1 MVLVAAPVRSTEQKH
16 RRALNQGRKLLAGD
30 IRMYAVAQGLKLVI
44 EPELKTLAVEFRV
57 GYRKRI
63 TLNLPCPVERVGL
76 PGNTRYEK
84 KG

>member
-1 MVLVAAPVRSTEQKH
+1 MVRVAAPVLLTGQKH

-30 IRMYAVAQGLKLVI
+30 IGRYAVAQGLKLVI
-44 EPELKTLAVEFRV
+44 GPELKTLDVEFRA
-57 GYRKRI
+57 GYRERV

-76 PGNTRYEK
+76 LGNTRYEK